1 LGKVKFVSVLS
12 WKPRRGDVWGKE
24 VWLHAFFISALDG
37 GGLSASIPGRFAA
50 GEGTSSALW
59 MGGMGG
65 YRSRFGCGGEEENF
79 RPSPGI
85 EPRRL

>member
-37 GGLSASIPGRFAA
+37 VQFS
-50 GEGTSSALW
+50 LW
-59 MGGMGG
+59 Q
-65 YRSRFGCGGEEENF
+65 REENT
-79 RPSPGI
+79 
-85 EPRRL
+85 